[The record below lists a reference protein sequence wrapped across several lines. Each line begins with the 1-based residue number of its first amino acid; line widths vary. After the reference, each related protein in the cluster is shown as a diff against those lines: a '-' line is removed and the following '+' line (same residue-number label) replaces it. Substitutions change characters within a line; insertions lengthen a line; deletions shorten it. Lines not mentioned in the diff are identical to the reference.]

1 MKTLVSRNPATGAE
15 IQSYPAHSERE
26 VARRLEAAARAQAA
40 WARRPVAE
48 RAALLK
54 AVAAVLRPEARAHA
68 VMMALEMG
76 KPVRQGRAEVE
87 KCAAS
92 CEFYARQSEAWL
104 APEPVSSEAGR
115 SYVCFEPLGVV
126 LGIMPWNFPFWQ
138 VFRAAVPALA
148 AGNALVFKHASNVT
162 GCALAIEAAFRRAG
176 FPEGLV
182 STLLIESKA
191 ARRLIGHPVI
201 RGVTLTGSTEAGRSV
216 AAAAGKALKKAVL
229 ELGGSD
235 AYLVLK
241 DADTAQA
248 AKICGAARLVNS
260 GQSCIAAK
268 RFIAHTSVAAEFTA
282 HLVREMA
289 GQRVGNPL
297 EETTEIGPLA
307 RPDLRDE
314 LHNQVERSV
323 AAGAKLVLGGEVPAA
338 AGGAFY
344 PATVLAGVRPG
355 MAAFD
360 EETFGPVAA
369 IIEVET
375 EEEAIRLANQSS
387 FGLGAAVFTRDAA
400 RGEEIAARRLEA
412 GCCFVNEM
420 VRSDPRFPFGG
431 VKASGFG
438 RELSHFGLREFV
450 NVKTVWVK

>member
-1 MKTLVSRNPATGAE
+1 
-15 IQSYPAHSERE
+15 
-26 VARRLEAAARAQAA
+26 
-40 WARRPVAE
+40 
-48 RAALLK
+48 
-54 AVAAVLRPEARAHA
+54 
-68 VMMALEMG
+68 
-76 KPVRQGRAEVE
+76 
-87 KCAAS
+87 
-92 CEFYARQSEAWL
+92 
-104 APEPVSSEAGR
+104 
-115 SYVCFEPLGVV
+115 
-126 LGIMPWNFPFWQ
+126 
-138 VFRAAVPALA
+138 
-148 AGNALVFKHASNVT
+148 
-162 GCALAIEAAFRRAG
+162 
-176 FPEGLV
+176 V